1 VGSSKANK
9 QILGDYSRMEK
20 QDGRVL
26 PSGLISG
33 IIHIPYKEK
42 GTGYFFNRDK
52 VNLDII
58 WLKDDSLAGGM
69 RGRLE

>member
-1 VGSSKANK
+1 MGVVSSSTIWPLTTTTDQSKT
-9 QILGDYSRMEK
+9 
-20 QDGRVL
+20 
-26 PSGLISG
+26 
-33 IIHIPYKEK
+33 IPFVRS
-42 GTGYFFNRDK
+42 GYFFNRDK